1 MYHFK
6 KLNDVGTPP
15 NTSGLSLEST
25 KRRKFEA
32 NGQFGIY
39 MAQFCGALLHL
50 FGKPNKTS
58 SVAGEAYD
66 YFLEATD
73 NHEKRWLLTAYHGPS
88 GPAIGENVQDHSIYP
103 VAKALLELIE
113 STEPIDFETKIYDDD
128 TDFTITLGCKDS
140 ECYAQTQPGE
150 HL

>member
-32 NGQFGIY
+32 N
-39 MAQFCGALLHL
+39 
-50 FGKPNKTS
+50 
-58 SVAGEAYD
+58 
-66 YFLEATD
+66 D

-128 TDFTITLGCKDS
+128 TDFTITLGCK
-140 ECYAQTQPGE
+140 
-150 HL
+150 